1 MFFFHFR
8 YVINKIWRLKVQ
20 LRVNR
25 RMCSVNQVEQ
35 WNLSTE
41 IQSHS
46 TPIEDNTSPLKS
58 RVWHNI
64 VTLNENLIYKKYEEH
79 CNIVESLINEETT
92 SEARRSLSV
101 SAAPMPDPSSQLK
114 MCINVM
120 TSSWSRVRHWSA
132 PERLQWT
139 EAETSSQP
147 SSSLA
152 TGVTF
157 IIKTN
162 ALVKQKQLCNID
174 WDAYC
179 FFHANTKI
187 LVYLLNRI

>member
-1 MFFFHFR
+1 MFSNDSQKVYLFHSR
-8 YVINKIWRLKVQ
+8 YVTHKTSRRKVQ
-20 LRVNR
+20 LRVNC
-25 RMCSVNQVEQ
+25 RMCSLSQVEQ

-46 TPIEDNTSPLKS
+46 TPTDVKKNEITSFRRKSECETTFCILK
-58 RVWHNI
+58 NFI
-64 VTLNENLIYKKYEEH
+64 IYKKCEEH

-92 SEARRSLSV
+92 SEAWRSLSV
-101 SAAPMPDPSSQLK
+101 STVPMPDPSSQLK

-139 EAETSSQP
+139 EAEASPQSS

-152 TGVTF
+152 TG
-157 IIKTN
+157 TN
-162 ALVKQKQLCNID
+162 
-174 WDAYC
+174 
-179 FFHANTKI
+179 TGKI
-187 LVYLLNRI
+187 LFPSH